1 VRAALSAL
9 LCGALS
15 LACAGVPLPGS
26 SSVLGTSVKT
36 RCYDWPGGDFSRK
49 NRARVS
55 TFLQAGD
62 RGVDV
67 SLRDLD
73 GDVVT
78 IGSLLAEGKPVLLT
92 TASVTCPVFQERHPA
107 LQKTIAAYQDRVTFA
122 TVYQIEAHP
131 KGPDVGPY
139 KGQVSEHEY
148 SDRGQA
154 NTLAARTANA
164 RGVRTVAGER
174 LLVDDLTPGNENPFW
189 CTWGTCANCAYL
201 LKTDGTLAA
210 VHEWYDPA
218 TMEASLASLVGPP

>member
-1 VRAALSAL
+1 MIARL
-9 LCGALS
+9 GALVCVVGC
-15 LACAGVPLPGS
+15 LACAGVPWQGS
-26 SSVLGTSVKT
+26 GATLDTAVKT

-55 TFLQAGD
+55 TFLQTGD

-67 SLRDLD
+67 TLRDLD
-73 GDVVT
+73 GAPVT
-78 IGSLLAEGKPVLLT
+78 IGSLLSAGKPVLIT

-164 RGVRTVAGER
+164 REVRTVPGER
-174 LLVDDLTPGNENPFW
+174 LLVDDLSPGNENPFW